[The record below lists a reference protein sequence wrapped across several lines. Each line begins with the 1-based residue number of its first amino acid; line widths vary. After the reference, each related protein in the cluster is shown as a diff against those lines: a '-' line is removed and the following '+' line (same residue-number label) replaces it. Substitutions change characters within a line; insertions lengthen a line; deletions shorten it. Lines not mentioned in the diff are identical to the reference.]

1 MRYSFD
7 INNHPFCVSVSI
19 DLDEITVNS
28 CISVNKVAVHSFRYY
43 RVLWYCEISKM
54 VQIGKILVCGISAI
68 FTLAKFSLFQESDI
82 KMTEKSKIV
91 F

>member
-1 MRYSFD
+1 
-7 INNHPFCVSVSI
+7 
-19 DLDEITVNS
+19 
-28 CISVNKVAVHSFRYY
+28 
-43 RVLWYCEISKM
+43 M